1 MILVKNTIE
10 FLKTREDGLATYEDV
25 RSHLG
30 LDNSVKKLFKTQ
42 EFQRFMKGDVRV
54 PYRTVF
60 PEAEESEWKRKGTPQ
75 VEISFCPLVT
85 HNNILTSLFSG
96 KDCKGCQANG
106 SRCPARR
113 SVQDW

>member
-75 VEISFCPLVT
+75 VEISCRLICSYSQQSNIFCVRKRL
-85 HNNILTSLFSG
+85 
-96 KDCKGCQANG
+96 
-106 SRCPARR
+106 
-113 SVQDW
+113 

>member
-42 EFQRFMKGDVRV
+42 EFQRFMEGDVRV

-75 VEISFCPLVT
+75 VEIFCLIIVT
-85 HNNILTSLFSG
+85 LNILTSLFSG

-106 SRCPARR
+106 SRCPARC

>member
-75 VEISFCPLVT
+75 VEILNFSS
-85 HNNILTSLFSG
+85 NSYSQQSNIFVLRKRL
-96 KDCKGCQANG
+96 
-106 SRCPARR
+106 
-113 SVQDW
+113 